1 MKIFILLCG
10 MILLAATS
18 AHAAEPDKPNISAGK
33 ALAERLCA
41 RCHAISS
48 TGSSSHEKAP
58 PFRTFASK
66 WPLESLEEPLA
77 EGIVVGHHDMP
88 EFKFKPEQIA
98 DLLGYIATL
107 PAK

>member
-1 MKIFILLCG
+1 MKFFILFAG
-10 MILLAATS
+10 MIFLALTPVR
-18 AHAAEPDKPNISAGK
+18 AADEPKPNILAGK
-33 ALAERLCA
+33 ALAEKLCA
-41 RCHAISS
+41 RCHAVSS
-48 TGSSSHEKAP
+48 TGNSPHKKAP

-77 EGIVVGHHDMP
+77 EGIVVGHHAMP
-88 EFKFKPEQIA
+88 EFKFKPAQIT